1 MDILSVSL
9 VAANNW
15 WEPGTPNIF
24 DIGDMAAFFGL
35 LIAGSTVVFG
45 ITRWWMKLMRKM
57 VKEELTIATAQIQ
70 PHANGGLSLPDVAR
84 KTDKLEQRMNELC
97 QSQQETKDLLV
108 KVLAAAVIIPDA
120 PPSPESTPVEPKH
133 RTRSKKTRP

>member
-1 MDILSVSL
+1 MDILSVS
-9 VAANNW
+9 VAAANNW

-45 ITRWWMKLMRKM
+45 VTRWWMKLMRKM
-57 VKEELTIATAQIQ
+57 VREELSVATAQIQ
-70 PHANGGLSLPDVAR
+70 PTANGGLSLPDIAR
-84 KTDKLEQRMNELC
+84 RTEKLEQSMNNLC
-97 QSQQETKDLLV
+97 KNQEETRELLV

-120 PPSPESTPVEPKH
+120 PPSPTSTVEEPKH
-133 RTRSKKTRP
+133 RSRTKKTRP

>member
-1 MDILSVSL
+1 LDILSVSL

-70 PHANGGLSLPDVAR
+70 PHANGGLSSQMWHERPTNLNNVWTSYASLSKRP
-84 KTDKLEQRMNELC
+84 KTY
-97 QSQQETKDLLV
+97 
-108 KVLAAAVIIPDA
+108 
-120 PPSPESTPVEPKH
+120 
-133 RTRSKKTRP
+133 

>member
-1 MDILSVSL
+1 MDILSVSV
-9 VAANNW
+9 VAANW

-57 VKEELTIATAQIQ
+57 VKEELSVATAQIQ
-70 PHANGGLSLPDVAR
+70 PTANGGLSLPDVAR
-84 KTDKLEQRMNELC
+84 KTDKLEQRMDELC
-97 QSQQETKDLLV
+97 KSQEETKELLI

-133 RTRSKKTRP
+133 RSRAKKTRP

>member
-1 MDILSVSL
+1 MDILSVS
-9 VAANNW
+9 VAAANNW

-57 VKEELTIATAQIQ
+57 VREELSVATAQIQ
-70 PHANGGLSLPDVAR
+70 PTANGGLSLPDIAR
-84 KTDKLEQRMNELC
+84 RTEKLEQSMNNLC
-97 QSQQETKDLLV
+97 KNQEETRELLV

-120 PPSPESTPVEPKH
+120 PPSPTSTVEEPKH
-133 RTRSKKTRP
+133 RSRTKKTRP